1 MSGLRRKEASMS
13 VRDLF
18 EKKYSDAIENL
29 SDDVLEIFDYLL
41 DRCEEVEYTRDIQR
55 KRICDL
61 ERENNILKNFFFD
74 AESIEENSDELRDV
88 LSYAEAIREKLALL
102 SEISS
107 LSESLYAGCK
117 ALSASTDRLRS
128 QREDCELIFEA
139 DTHGRTEYETDT
151 YFTDDGS
158 SFIVHEEGSAE
169 DTTEEPVEGPAE
181 EPVEETDADT
191 DEPTVIWTDEEGFDF
206 TANASEPA
214 EQPIASAQK
223 EEIDTS
229 FDEPR
234 HNTHKDAKPKKTS
247 KKNNAY
253 DDDISDITSRLR
265 SMLDEGD
272 VKASKKS
279 SDDDGYADLARLFF
293 TEEK

>member
-1 MSGLRRKEASMS
+1 MTVTPMSGLCRKEASMS

-88 LSYAEAIREKLALL
+88 LSYAETIREKLSLL
-102 SEISS
+102 SELSS

-139 DTHGRTEYETDT
+139 DSYGRTEYEENT

-158 SFIVHEEGSAE
+158 GFAVTEPSSVEEVSTDDDVSASPCSDEDAFNITADASDPNVQSAHSVPTEKADPPSAE
-169 DTTEEPVEGPAE
+169 HQRKSH
-181 EPVEETDADT
+181 TDK
-191 DEPTVIWTDEEGFDF
+191 PTVK
-206 TANASEPA
+206 TAEK
-214 EQPIASAQK
+214 SAL
-223 EEIDTS
+223 
-229 FDEPR
+229 
-234 HNTHKDAKPKKTS
+234 
-247 KKNNAY
+247 Y
-253 DDDISDITSRLR
+253 DDDISDITSRLK

-272 VKASKKS
+272 VKAAKKT

-293 TEEK
+293 TEDK